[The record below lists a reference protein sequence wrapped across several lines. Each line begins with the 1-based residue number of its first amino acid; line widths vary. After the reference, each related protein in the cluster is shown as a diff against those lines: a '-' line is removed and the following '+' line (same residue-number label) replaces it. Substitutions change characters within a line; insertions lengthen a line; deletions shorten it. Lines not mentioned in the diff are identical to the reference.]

1 MINVDL
7 FEEELEDTIGVTI
20 IRKSKD
26 RQHNGQRKKN
36 KTTNNDLQN
45 IAHKTKDRVTRTP
58 RTKNLGGNSGAPE
71 ELAVPAPLVAPV
83 VLLFPVEYIQ
93 FTLKCQF

>member
-20 IRKSKD
+20 IRKSKKD

-36 KTTNNDLQN
+36 KKTNNDLQN
-45 IAHKTKDRVTRTP
+45 ITHKTKDRVTRTP
-58 RTKNLGGNSGAPE
+58 CTKNLGGNSGAPE
-71 ELAVPAPLVAPV
+71 G
-83 VLLFPVEYIQ
+83 
-93 FTLKCQF
+93 